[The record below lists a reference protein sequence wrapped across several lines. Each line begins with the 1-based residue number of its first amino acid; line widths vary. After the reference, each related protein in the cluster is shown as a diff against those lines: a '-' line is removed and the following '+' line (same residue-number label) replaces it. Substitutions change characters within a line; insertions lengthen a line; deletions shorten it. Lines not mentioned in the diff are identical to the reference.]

1 MHRYIQQLIEDFNS
15 AIEKNS
21 GIDYSWG
28 LPGKKYELF
37 SAEPDEIFPAK
48 EVVGVSFE
56 ELPPAE
62 RLTLQQMQELLN
74 AMLKALNS
82 YGIRI
87 KLPGQDIPA
96 DIAYREVRRLFKDGF
111 HPGWSFDFC
120 DGWCPDCAFAAFC
133 KMKDD
138 IWTPETLEVERKK
151 NKK

>member
-1 MHRYIQQLIEDFNS
+1 MQRYIEQLKEDFNS

-28 LPGKKYELF
+28 IPGKKYELF

-56 ELPPAE
+56 ELPPVE
-62 RLTLQQMQELLN
+62 MLTLQQAQEVLKI
-74 AMLKALNS
+74 MLKALDS

-87 KLPGQDIPA
+87 SFPGKNAPA
-96 DIAYREVRRLFKDGF
+96 DIKYSEVRKLFEEGF
-111 HPGWSFDFC
+111 HPGWTFSLC
-120 DGWCPDCAFAAFC
+120 DGWCPDCAFADYC
-133 KMKDD
+133 TRKDD
-138 IWTPETLEVERKK
+138 LWTPEMLEEERKK